1 MNDGPPE
8 RSAPGSSRSESR
20 IVVYAAIAGNVAIA
34 IAKFAGAAAT
44 GSAAMLSEGIHSAVD
59 TGNGALLLL
68 GLRLS
73 RRPADERHPFGH
85 GKELYFWSLI
95 VAVLVFGL
103 GGGISA
109 YEGLL
114 HLLHPVVIENA
125 GWNYAILGCA
135 AVFEGASLAVA
146 LRQFWRDKGE
156 RAFWEAMRRS
166 KDPAVFTVVAED
178 SAALAGIGLAALGIA
193 MSQWLDMPR
202 LDGAAS
208 VLIGLLLAAVATFL
222 VWQCRRLLVGEAV
235 DPEMADAL
243 LAIAAEETKVLRT
256 AWPMTMH
263 FGPDEVLLA
272 LDAQFHAGTP
282 LQEIQAAVNRIE
294 QRIRTRFP
302 EVKRIYIE
310 ARQVAPGDTTAPDP
324 PGS

>member
-1 MNDGPPE
+1 LTNDKHAG
-8 RSAPGSSRSESR
+8 SESR
-20 IVVYAAIAGNVAIA
+20 LVVYAAMAGNVAIA
-34 IAKFAGAAAT
+34 IAKFVGAGVT
-44 GSAAMLSEGIHSAVD
+44 GSSAMLSEGVHSTID

-95 VAVLVFGL
+95 VAVLIFGV

-114 HLLHPVVIENA
+114 HLMRPVAVENV

-135 AVFEGASLAVA
+135 ALFEGSSLTIA
-146 LRQFWRDKGE
+146 LRQFWRDKGP
-156 RAFWEAMRRS
+156 RGFWDAMRRS
-166 KDPAVFTVVAED
+166 KDPAVFTIVAED
-178 SAALAGIGLAALGIA
+178 SAALLGIALAALGIFT
-193 MSQWLDMPR
+193 SRWLDMPR
-202 LDGAAS
+202 LDGVAS
-208 VLIGLLLAAVATFL
+208 VLIGLLLAAVASFL

-235 DPEMADAL
+235 DPEMTDAL
-243 LAIAAEETKVLRT
+243 LAIAADESKVLRT

-263 FGPDEVLLA
+263 FGPHEVLLA

-282 LQEIQAAVNRIE
+282 VQEIQGAVNRIE
-294 QRIRTRFP
+294 QRIRERFP
-302 EVKRIYIE
+302 EVNRIYIE
-310 ARQVAPGDTTAPDP
+310 ARQVGQGDASAPNPQA
-324 PGS
+324 S